1 MENNRVLSGNLTFIN
16 IGDLLQLL
24 SSENRTGELRIS
36 HPNFKE
42 PGIIYIKS
50 GNPVDSVA
58 LDKTGVDAMYSLF
71 GWVSGTFEFHL
82 LDVNRED
89 VVKKRMMAIVL
100 DALRV
105 FDEGG
110 IEKFTDVS
118 KPEPK
123 PQKEKE
129 TPQSTSTAIKGPF
142 VEYSSVVDEDE
153 YLDGANIV
161 VQGRHGNWLWV
172 VLEGVVDVIKQTEH
186 GKALISSTGPGGFVG
201 GLTSLLHPENSR
213 SATAIARGTVQLGV
227 IDTQQLSSEISF
239 LDPEFKKVLMSLDN
253 RLRLLSTRY
262 TDIVNGQNKFNGL
275 PLNIKP
281 MIRQGDDVQKVFT
294 ILNGEAHIVRKTD
307 GGIVYLMTLGKG
319 DFIGHIPF
327 FNIDH
332 EPASASVFAS
342 EDLKLGIL
350 DTDKLVEEY
359 NKLSVTVKNIIEF
372 TTICLS
378 ATTTKA
384 CV

>member
-1 MENNRVLSGNLTFIN
+1 MEKNLVLVGSLTFIGL
-16 IGDLLQLL
+16 GDLLQLL

-36 HPNFKE
+36 HPHFKA
-42 PGIIYIKS
+42 PGVIYIKS
-50 GNPVDSVA
+50 GNPVDAVV
-58 LDKTGVDAMYSLF
+58 DKSSGLDAMYSLF
-71 GWVSGTFEFHL
+71 GWISGTFEFHL
-82 LDVNRED
+82 VDVKRED
-89 VVKKRMMAIVL
+89 VIKKRMMAIVL

-105 FDEGG
+105 LDEGG
-110 IEKFTDVS
+110 IEKYTAETEKNTEK
-118 KPEPK
+118 KPETEDG
-123 PQKEKE
+123 Q
-129 TPQSTSTAIKGPF
+129 TTSTAIKGPF

-153 YLDGANIV
+153 YANGAQIV

-172 VLEGVVDVIKQTEH
+172 VLEGIVDVIKETDR

-201 GLTSLLHPENSR
+201 GLTSLLQPENSR
-213 SATAIARGTVQLGV
+213 SATAVARGTVQLGV
-227 IDTQQLSSEISF
+227 IDTQQLSSELSF
-239 LDPEFKKVLMSLDN
+239 LDPEFKKVLLSLDN
-253 RLRLLSTRY
+253 RLRLLSARY

-275 PLNIKP
+275 PQNIKP
-281 MIRQGDDVQKVFT
+281 MIRQGDDVQRVFT
-294 ILNGEAHIVRKTD
+294 ILNGEAHIVRKTNE
-307 GGIVYLMTLGKG
+307 GLVYLMTLGKG
-319 DFIGHIPF
+319 DFIGRIPF

-350 DTDKLVEEY
+350 DTEKLIEEY
-359 NKLSVTVKNIIEF
+359 NKLSITVKNIIEY